1 MLLKP
6 MRFKDYTWPHNPEI
20 YAVEYRRQI
29 AAHKIPLGGWY
40 LQDLGRT
47 YRIFRGEG
55 IFAGERAY
63 EEFQTLAEVFDQ
75 TGPGLLVHPVWRTV
89 SAYFVTLELMEEPKR
104 DDGRRIVIDGTSP
117 ILSCTLRED
126 HYGVLTEVLV
136 IDKTRNVSYSVQ
148 NRDMLDRGGQCRRVV
163 YTPGQST
170 WAAMRYTG
178 EYQIR
183 QSREEELTIE
193 LGLAGCFPAFP
204 GDTVR
209 LELEA
214 MGLSG
219 EYRVAEAENTA
230 SPETGEVCTLILRER
245 I

>member
-55 IFAGERAY
+55 TFAGERAY

-89 SAYFVTLELMEEPKR
+89 SAYFVTLELMEEPLPDYVR
-104 DDGRRIVIDGTSP
+104 YRFSFWEDSTASGGLVEVSVEGEPEGGTDPESP
-117 ILSCTLRED
+117 AGGWGAVHTVRKGETLWGIAWR
-126 HYGVLTEVLV
+126 YGVALTAL
-136 IDKTRNVSYSVQ
+136 I
-148 NRDMLDRGGQCRRVV
+148 
-163 YTPGQST
+163 
-170 WAAMRYTG
+170 AANP
-178 EYQIR
+178 QIKNPN
-183 QSREEELTIE
+183 LIY
-193 LGLAGCFPAFP
+193 P
-204 GDTVR
+204 GDQVR
-209 LELEA
+209 I
-214 MGLSG
+214 
-219 EYRVAEAENTA
+219 
-230 SPETGEVCTLILRER
+230 P
-245 I
+245 